1 MAVQD
6 ELRELGSNLDPP
18 PPSKDSLLKLLK
30 QAITILSDVDQS
42 PSASI
47 LESMQPFLKAIVKP
61 DLLKHE
67 DKDVKLIVA
76 SCLCEITR
84 ITAPEAPYSDD
95 ILKDV
100 FALIVATF
108 SGLDEVSGSA
118 FGKRVIILETLARY
132 RSCVVMLD
140 LECDDLVNELFRTFF
155 AVARDDH
162 PENVL
167 MAMETIM
174 FVLLDESEEINE
186 DLLLILLSTLG
197 HNKKDVSEASRKL
210 AMNVI
215 QSCAAKLEPIVKQFL
230 ISSMSEDGPSNC
242 HIDYHGVIYDLYC
255 CSPEILSGVIPYI
268 TGELLND
275 QSEARIRAVNLVGEL
290 FAVPGSVIPE
300 AFQCIFVEFLK
311 RLTDREVEVRMTVLD
326 FVKKCLLS
334 NPSRPE
340 ATQIFA
346 ALCDRLL
353 DYDENVRKQVAA
365 VVCDVACY
373 NLSSV
378 PVETTRVVA
387 ERLRDK
393 SLLVKKYTLDRLA
406 EIYRLCCIKC
416 KEGCASEYDWIPGK
430 IFRCFYDKDFRS
442 DAIEPILCGALFPS
456 EFAVKDVVNHWIRIL
471 AGLDKVEVKAL
482 EKILE
487 QKQRLQQ
494 EMQKYLSLKLTY
506 KDADMPD
513 YHKKVILLFR
523 VMSRFFV
530 DPVKAEEGFLA
541 LDQLKDANIWRI
553 LLTLLDPTTSLHQ
566 ARANQDELLEILG
579 EKHRLF
585 DFLNVLS
592 VKCSYMLFSK
602 EHAKEI
608 LLELALQKSA
618 ENPET
623 CLSCANMLVILASY
637 SPLLLVGSE
646 EGLLHL
652 LEDANETVKEG
663 ILHVLARAGGT
674 IREQLAASSSSVDL
688 MLERLCIEGTRRQ
701 AKYAVHAL
709 AAITKDDGLRSL
721 SVLCKR
727 LVDMM
732 EDKAHLPTVL
742 QSLGCIAQTA
752 MAVFETRESEI
763 VNFIK
768 SNILEQSHKG
778 QDKAKPRWHG
788 QTELCRL
795 KIYGIKALVKSYLPV
810 KDAHLRG
817 GIDKIL
823 EVLRNLLTFGEISRE
838 VQSSSV
844 DKAHLK
850 LASAKAILR
859 LAKYWENK
867 IPVDVFHLAL
877 RTVEIN
883 YRQARKLFLS
893 KVHQYIKDR
902 VLDAKYACAFLLD
915 IFVSKHAEVD
925 EDKHNLADIIQMCRQ
940 MKARQHSLQPD
951 ASSQLSYPEYIL
963 PFLVHALA
971 HHPMCPNFDQCRDV
985 KTVEPLYRIL
995 HLFFSMVL
1003 LGDEDTASDA
1013 NDTDKGKDIIP
1024 TVVSVL
1030 QCIKQS
1036 EDVVDPLKSKNSHA
1050 ISELGL
1056 LVFKHLTQKS
1066 CDSQGVTD
1074 SVILPDCLYKPSD
1087 MKEDDTAEASDVQ
1100 TWLAEESVSAH
1111 FESLALDVNGAVHLE
1126 LPQDDI
1132 LEDLELEGN
1141 EMPLGKLIKRIK
1153 SHKNKS
1159 KAVVKEFSSSADTK
1173 DDVDVL
1179 KVVRDINLDNLGFSR
1194 SIEPSNID
1202 ADLLISKSSDR
1213 ENQTKKRKM
1222 SDTKATPIPK
1232 RKRSVSVRG
1241 PSRYLSSLSTGKDS
1255 IKAGSKRS
1263 TFVQEENEA
1272 TPPDLLVSP
1281 SRKKPDGKGSRRKDE
1296 DDVQDVKE
1304 TSLHDQKKAK
1314 VVESNR
1320 SKSVS
1325 NDESSPVSFKKQQR
1339 IIVSGLAK
1347 CTSKDAAGHTTDLID
1362 CRVNIWWPLDKRFY
1376 KGVVKSYDP
1385 DKKKH
1390 VVLYDDGDVEV
1401 LRLNKERWELVDD
1414 GPRSKKKTNTPKTPS
1429 KQILINK
1436 ESNLSEGSC
1445 EKGSNKRS
1453 SSAKGKGSRPKTSK
1467 RRRKA
1472 LTERKA
1478 NNIDEAENKSN
1489 VSNAEPSVSSDLDD
1503 IESGDH
1509 KGDTTDK
1516 LHESQTCSVERSDTA
1531 GDEIDMGS
1539 AGTDPEESGKERKS
1553 SPESGHDRGEA
1564 DSSEDSVRSSKEE
1577 SSENEKDGE
1586 SEDTP
1591 VKSDPCDAGDDKDED
1606 TEDED
1611 EPLVCVRSPFYVLI
1625 NDTEHC
1631 ITCRCSNSTLL
1642 AEHMEARSRKI

>member
-1 MAVQD
+1 MGVEV
-6 ELRELGSNLDPP
+6 ELRELGSKLDPP

-42 PSASI
+42 PSTSV

-61 DLLKHE
+61 DLLKHQ

-100 FALIVATF
+100 FGLIVDTF
-108 SGLDEVSGSA
+108 SGLNEISGSA

-155 AVARDDH
+155 VVARDDH

-167 MAMETIM
+167 TAMEAIM
-174 FVLLDESEEINE
+174 FVLLDESEDISE

-215 QSCAAKLEPIVKQFL
+215 RSCAAKLEPVVKQFL

-255 CSPEILSGVIPYI
+255 CSPEILSGVIPYL

-290 FAVPGSVIPE
+290 FAVPGSIIPE

-311 RLTDREVEVRMTVLD
+311 RLTDREVDVRMTVLD

-340 ATQIFA
+340 AAQIFA

-353 DYDENVRKQVAA
+353 DYDENVRKQVVA

-378 PVETTRVVA
+378 QVETTRLVA

-393 SLLVKKYTLDRLA
+393 SPLVKKYTLDRLA
-406 EIYRLCCIKC
+406 EIYRLYCVKS
-416 KEGCASEYDWIPGK
+416 KEGCTGEYDWIPGK

-456 EFAVKDVVNHWIRIL
+456 EFSVKDVVSHWIRIL

-494 EMQKYLSLKLTY
+494 EMQKYLSLKQTN
-506 KDADMPD
+506 KDTDVLD

-530 DPVKAEEGFLA
+530 DPTKAEEGFLA
-541 LDQLKDANIWRI
+541 FDQLKDANIWRI
-553 LLTLLDPTTSLHQ
+553 FLTLLEPTTSLHQ

-602 EHAKEI
+602 EHVKEL

-623 CLSCANMLVILASY
+623 CLSCANMLVILATY

-646 EGLLHL
+646 EDLLHL

-674 IREQLAASSSSVDL
+674 IREQLATSSSSVDL
-688 MLERLCIEGTRRQ
+688 TLERLCIEGTRRQ
-701 AKYAVHAL
+701 AKYAVYAL
-709 AAITKDDGLRSL
+709 AAITKDDGLCSL

-732 EDKAHLPTVL
+732 EEKAHLPTVL

-768 SNILEQSHKG
+768 SNILEQSNKG

-788 QTELCRL
+788 QTELCQL
-795 KIYGIKALVKSYLPV
+795 KIYAIKALVKSYLPV

-817 GIDKIL
+817 GIDSLL
-823 EVLRNLLTFGEISRE
+823 EILRNMLSFGEISRE
-838 VQSSSV
+838 LQSSSV

-859 LAKYWENK
+859 LAKHWDNK

-883 YRQARKLFLS
+883 FRQARKLFLS

-902 VLDAKYACAFLLD
+902 VLDVKYACAFLLD

-951 ASSQLSYPEYIL
+951 ASSQLSYPEYML

-985 KTVEPLYRIL
+985 KTVEPLFRIL
-995 HLFFSMVL
+995 HLFISMVS
-1003 LGDEDTASDA
+1003 LGDEDTASYA
-1013 NDTDKGKDIIP
+1013 NDTDKRKDIIP
-1024 TVVSVL
+1024 TVVSML

-1036 EDVVDPLKSKNSHA
+1036 EDVVDPLKSKNSWA

-1056 LVFKHLTQKS
+1056 LLSKHLTQKS
-1066 CDSQGVTD
+1066 CDGQGVAD
-1074 SVILPDCLYKPSD
+1074 SVILPCCLYKPSNI
-1087 MKEDDTAEASDVQ
+1087 KEDDAAQASNFQ
-1100 TWLAEESVSAH
+1100 TWLVEEFVTAH

-1126 LPQDDI
+1126 LSQDEI
-1132 LEDLELEGN
+1132 LEDLEIEGN
-1141 EMPLGKLIKRIK
+1141 EMPLGKLMKRIK
-1153 SHKNKS
+1153 SQKNKS

-1173 DDVDVL
+1173 NDVDVL
-1179 KVVRDINLDNLGFSR
+1179 KVVRDINLDNLGFSGNT
-1194 SIEPSNID
+1194 EQSNGHG
-1202 ADLLISKSSDR
+1202 DLLISKSSDR
-1213 ENQTKKRKM
+1213 DNQTKKRKL
-1222 SDTKATPIPK
+1222 SDTKATTIPK
-1232 RKRSVSVRG
+1232 RKRSVSTRG
-1241 PSRYLSSLSTGKDS
+1241 PSGNASSRSVGNDS
-1255 IKAGSKRS
+1255 VKAASKRS
-1263 TFVQEENEA
+1263 SFVQEENEA
-1272 TPPDLLVSP
+1272 APSDLLVFP
-1281 SRKKPDGKGSRRKDE
+1281 SKKKLDNKGSRRKDE
-1296 DDVQDVKE
+1296 DEEQDFKE
-1304 TSLHDQKKAK
+1304 TGLHDQKKAK
-1314 VVESNR
+1314 VVDSNR
-1320 SKSVS
+1320 SKNVS
-1325 NDESSPVSFKKQQR
+1325 NDKGAVTKQKR
-1339 IIVSGLAK
+1339 SMSGLAK
-1347 CTSKDAAGHTTDLID
+1347 CASKEAAGHTTDLID
-1362 CRVNIWWPLDKRFY
+1362 CRINIWWPLDKRFY

-1385 DKKKH
+1385 DRKKH

-1401 LRLNKERWELVDD
+1401 LRLDKERWELVDD
-1414 GPRSKKKTNTPKTPS
+1414 GPRSKKKTNISKSPS
-1429 KQILINK
+1429 KQIFTNK
-1436 ESNLSEGSC
+1436 ESNLSAGSRG
-1445 EKGSNKRS
+1445 KGSNKRS
-1453 SSAKGKGSRPKTSK
+1453 SNAKGKGSRTEISK
-1467 RRRKA
+1467 RIKKA
-1472 LTERKA
+1472 VTERKTDSSDEVE
-1478 NNIDEAENKSN
+1478 NNSN

-1503 IESGDH
+1503 MESGDH
-1509 KGDTTDK
+1509 KGDSIDK
-1516 LHESQTCSVERSDTA
+1516 VHASGARYVGKSDTA
-1531 GDEIDMGS
+1531 GDEIDMVS
-1539 AGTDPEESGKERKS
+1539 AGSDREEPGKETKS
-1553 SPESGHDRGEA
+1553 SLESGHDRGKA
-1564 DSSEDSVRSSKEE
+1564 DSSENSVDSGSGKSCELDKGIESPRGSSKEE
-1577 SSENEKDGE
+1577 TSEEAKDSDSEHTPEK
-1586 SEDTP
+1586 SNP
-1591 VKSDPCDAGDDKDED
+1591 SNAGDDED
-1606 TEDED
+1606 AED
-1611 EPLVCVRSPFYVLI
+1611 EPL
-1625 NDTEHC
+1625 
-1631 ITCRCSNSTLL
+1631 STWRRGVGKSKK
-1642 AEHMEARSRKI
+1642 AA